1 MSSPCYRGPPRPGN
15 AAAPQPPV
23 SAAAATAV
31 RSSPTELRDGTTR
44 IPARCGGTYSLACA
58 RVSVSPVGGSH
69 AANDAPPRGGAPN
82 NEADCCCGVAQ
93 LLHSRIPTA
102 TDTAAINRRAGIFS
116 RINSSEAARAQPV
129 SDLQPRVYRSTFEWS
144 RLGEAGAVAVATAPA
159 PAAPS
164 ARRVAV
170 RTKPQLPASLR
181 PPATCTSAHAA
192 LDVADDEQPRPGAAR
207 RNALDRLQRFRLER
221 SGRRSP
227 APSTPA
233 SATTAAGSAHAQNP
247 SAAPPP
253 APPPHR
259 KKPRTKHAKA
269 ATAAPSTL
277 KQLPVPVTAEEKPA
291 ASSPE
296 DDIFNCVNLR
306 LPKPEPRTIVGSYIQ
321 RSIPIRSASFSQVD
335 FSPSDGKYIRCV
347 ARASPYASP
356 AAAPP
361 PAAVPPP
368 TAAGGS
374 LTLPRKR
381 APAADLAVPS
391 TEEQVAGGSTP
402 SVDSAVG
409 SDEGL
414 VAPTSTISCGKPPD
428 GTASSEASHKPSGAR
443 SLTYPLPR
451 RGSRSDDDIPFTS
464 IDGNGLK
471 SLLCTPLSSCA
482 VRELPEVAEESET
495 SLTDSGVAANV
506 SELGDKQHPDTP
518 PAPDTSAPTA
528 DADADAACHQSIGTE
543 PSVTDEHRELPDA
556 SGDVQM
562 LRGRFR

>member
-144 RLGEAGAVAVATAPA
+144 RLGEAGAIAVATAPA

-227 APSTPA
+227 APCTPA
-233 SATTAAGSAHAQNP
+233 SAATAAGSAHAQSP

-259 KKPRTKHAKA
+259 KKPARTSDKTERLRELTEK
-269 ATAAPSTL
+269 L
-277 KQLPVPVTAEEKPA
+277 KGGE
-291 ASSPE
+291 
-296 DDIFNCVNLR
+296 R
-306 LPKPEPRTIVGSYIQ
+306 R
-321 RSIPIRSASFSQVD
+321 
-335 FSPSDGKYIRCV
+335 
-347 ARASPYASP
+347 
-356 AAAPP
+356 PP
-361 PAAVPPP
+361 PPPP
-368 TAAGGS
+368 PPWTSRRRTESTSGAW
-374 LTLPRKR
+374 R
-381 APAADLAVPS
+381 APARTRCQLRHRRQRLYHLRRRQVVP
-391 TEEQVAGGSTP
+391 
-402 SVDSAVG
+402 
-409 SDEGL
+409 
-414 VAPTSTISCGKPPD
+414 
-428 GTASSEASHKPSGAR
+428 
-443 SLTYPLPR
+443 
-451 RGSRSDDDIPFTS
+451 
-464 IDGNGLK
+464 
-471 SLLCTPLSSCA
+471 
-482 VRELPEVAEESET
+482 
-495 SLTDSGVAANV
+495 
-506 SELGDKQHPDTP
+506 
-518 PAPDTSAPTA
+518 
-528 DADADAACHQSIGTE
+528 
-543 PSVTDEHRELPDA
+543 
-556 SGDVQM
+556 
-562 LRGRFR
+562 